1 MPIRPD
7 LRKFYRGP
15 VWRAIRARILV
26 RAGARFADGKHL
38 GGAHCEQCHVPD
50 RSFVAR
56 GPFGTWSMGDG
67 WHNNQG
73 ELMRR
78 RYGGGSPRRDQYPF
92 RISHI
97 REVKIVLTTA
107 HLNHDPEDNR
117 DENLK
122 ALCQWCHLNY
132 DRTHHKETRSTRKD
146 AARPLLETSQ
156 VRT

>member
-73 ELMRR
+73 QLMRWTDPFR
-78 RYGGGSPRRDQYPF
+78 LSHTSARSKSWSPRHT
-92 RISHI
+92 STTI
-97 REVKIVLTTA
+97 RKTTA
-107 HLNHDPEDNR
+107 M
-117 DENLK
+117 
-122 ALCQWCHLNY
+122 
-132 DRTHHKETRSTRKD
+132 RT
-146 AARPLLETSQ
+146 
-156 VRT
+156 

>member
-1 MPIRPD
+1 VPIRPD

-50 RSFVAR
+50 RSLVAR

-73 ELMRR
+73 QLMRWT
-78 RYGGGSPRRDQYPF
+78 DPF
-92 RISHI
+92 RLSHI
-97 REVKIVLTTA
+97 REVKIVVTTA

-122 ALCQWCHLNY
+122 ALCQYCHLTW